1 MNLDSCKEKQLS
13 VKEILDETSGKLI
26 EESIK
31 VSKAE
36 LIKTNTT
43 LETLKHNFD
52 HFEHDGIDTIL
63 NIEYKNHEEKLRKT
77 KTRKYQNLQR
87 QQNIMYK
94 NNTNSTQTKATS
106 SYTADTTDIKV
117 INVIGDGN
125 CFFHC
130 ISVYFNDT
138 QNKSIMKQ

>member
-1 MNLDSCKEKQLS
+1 METHNSRITLQYKRRYNVWREKNVIVNEKQLS

-52 HFEHDGIDTIL
+52 NFEHDSIDTIL
-63 NIEYKNHEEKLRKT
+63 NREYKT
-77 KTRKYQNLQR
+77 
-87 QQNIMYK
+87 I
-94 NNTNSTQTKATS
+94 
-106 SYTADTTDIKV
+106 
-117 INVIGDGN
+117 
-125 CFFHC
+125 
-130 ISVYFNDT
+130 
-138 QNKSIMKQ
+138 